1 MLERL
6 FQLRAHGTT
15 VGTELRAGLVTFLTM
30 AYILFVNPQ
39 VLAQAGMPAGD
50 VAVATALG
58 AAVATLAMG
67 LLANYPF
74 ALAPG
79 MGINAYFTY
88 GVVLGM
94 GVSWRVALAAV
105 FVEGLLFIV
114 LAVAGV
120 RRAII
125 GAVPASLKVATMSGI
140 GLFLAVIGF
149 ENCGVVVQHPAT
161 LVTLGDLT
169 QPATLVALGGLVLI
183 AVLMTLRVRGAILLG
198 IAAATAAAWALGL
211 AELPAT
217 VVTLP
222 HLPTETLWAFD
233 FRHLASL
240 SLVPVVLAFLF
251 VDIFDT
257 AGTLIGVGHLA
268 GFLDEKGELPRAD
281 RAFLADALGTTVG
294 AALGTSTVTS
304 YIESATGVKEGGR
317 TGLTAVTVA
326 ALFVASLFFTPLLA
340 TIPAAATAPALII
353 VGALMLE
360 GAREVPWSQIDE
372 AVPAFLT
379 ISVMPLTFSI
389 ANGVSF
395 GILSYALIKLGSGKW
410 RDVHPLLWV
419 IAGLLVVY
427 YAFVRGG

>member
-1 MLERL
+1 M
-6 FQLRAHGTT
+6 
-15 VGTELRAGLVTFLTM
+15 
-30 AYILFVNPQ
+30 
-39 VLAQAGMPAGD
+39 
-50 VAVATALG
+50 
-58 AAVATLAMG
+58 
-67 LLANYPF
+67 
-74 ALAPG
+74 
-79 MGINAYFTY
+79 
-88 GVVLGM
+88 
-94 GVSWRVALAAV
+94 
-105 FVEGLLFIV
+105 
-114 LAVAGV
+114 
-120 RRAII
+120 
-125 GAVPASLKVATMSGI
+125 
-140 GLFLAVIGF
+140 
-149 ENCGVVVQHPAT
+149 
-161 LVTLGDLT
+161 
-169 QPATLVALGGLVLI
+169 LI

-198 IAAATAAAWALGL
+198 IAAGTVAAWALGL
-211 AELPAT
+211 AELPAA

-222 HLPTETLWAFD
+222 HLPAETLWAFD

-281 RAFLADALGTTVG
+281 RAFFADALGTTVG

-340 TIPAAATAPALII
+340 AVPAAATAPALII

-427 YAFVRGG
+427 YAFVRSG